1 MKSMTYTAS
10 HKSLPTL
17 AEMIGAL
24 PLTRWIQVMRER
36 RRLAALDPHM
46 LADIGV
52 DTDAQNREAAR
63 PFWDVTSRR

>member
-1 MKSMTYTAS
+1 MKSMTYTS
-10 HKSLPTL
+10 THKSLPTL

-24 PLTRWIQVMRER
+24 PLGRWIAVMRER
-36 RRLAALDPHM
+36 RRLAALDPRL

-52 DTDAQNREAAR
+52 DMDAQGREAAR

>member
-1 MKSMTYTAS
+1 MKSMTHTAT
-10 HKSLPTL
+10 HKSFPSF
-17 AEMIGAL
+17 AETIGAL

-52 DTDAQNREAAR
+52 DLEAQRLEAAR